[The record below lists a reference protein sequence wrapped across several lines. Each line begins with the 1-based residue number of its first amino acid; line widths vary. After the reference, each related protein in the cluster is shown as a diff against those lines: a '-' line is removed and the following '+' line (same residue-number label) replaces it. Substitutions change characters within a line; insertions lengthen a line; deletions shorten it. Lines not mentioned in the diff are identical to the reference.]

1 MRKVYTIGETVL
13 DIIFK
18 DLKPVAAKTGGAM
31 VNTTI
36 SLGRLKVPVSLLT
49 EYGNDQVGTI
59 IDNFLKDNGVSTEY
73 IQRYDDGKSSISM
86 AFLDDKNNAQYSFYK
101 NYPAKR
107 LNFKMPPVAEN
118 DVVLFGSYYGMADE
132 VRESVIN
139 FIHYAREHKA
149 IIVYDPNYRK
159 AHEFELEKM
168 RPNILENMSLA
179 HIVRGSDED
188 FSFIFNSQTPEEAY
202 NKVKTLC
209 PNLIVTAN
217 QKGIYVFSGSV
228 SKKYPV
234 ETIQPVSTVGAGDTF
249 NAGIVYSLLKQDVRL
264 EGVNNITE
272 NQWDGIV
279 KTATAFATHVC
290 LSYDNYIS
298 KEFAQ
303 KFQ

>member
-36 SLGRLKVPVSLLT
+36 SLGRLNVPVSLLT

-132 VRESVIN
+132 VRESVLN
-139 FIHYAREHKA
+139 FIHYAREQKA

-188 FSFIFNSQTPEEAY
+188 FDFIFKSQTPEEAY
-202 NKVKTLC
+202 DQVKTLC

-217 QKGIYVFSGSV
+217 QKGIYVFSRSE

-234 ETIQPVSTVGAGDTF
+234 ETIQPLSTVGAGDTF

-264 EGVNNITE
+264 EGINNITA

-303 KFQ
+303 RFQ